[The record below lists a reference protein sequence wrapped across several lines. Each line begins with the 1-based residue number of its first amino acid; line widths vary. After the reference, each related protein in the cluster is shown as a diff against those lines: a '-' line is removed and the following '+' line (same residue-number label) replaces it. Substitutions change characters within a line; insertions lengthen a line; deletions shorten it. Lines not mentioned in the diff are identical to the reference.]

1 MIVCMIE
8 VKKKKNNL
16 QYSIVFLVII
26 ILITGGLYWYNS
38 YVISKNN
45 DLEQEIS
52 LLKSQIITAKK
63 DRGVL
68 VSTLLESNKK
78 ILQQLENR
86 NDISSFI
93 THMWIMERSYNLKFQ
108 GFQYVNWVI
117 NTDVSFES
125 KKSDIANNVWIDAT
139 LAYKDTVEFIKKYRN
154 NKNAPF
160 ILEFINMVNGT
171 DTINFPIALR
181 LK

>member
-1 MIVCMIE
+1 MIE
-8 VKKKKNNL
+8 VKNKKRNL
-16 QYSIVFLVII
+16 HYSIIFLVVII
-26 ILITGGLYWYNS
+26 IITAGLYGYNS
-38 YVISKNN
+38 YITSKND

-52 LLKSQIITAKK
+52 LLKSQVTSAKK

-78 ILQQLENR
+78 ILEQLESR
-86 NDISSFI
+86 NDVATFI
-93 THMWIMERSYNLKFQ
+93 THMWIIERTYNLKFQ
-108 GFQYVNWVI
+108 NFQYVNGII
-117 NTDVSFES
+117 NTDVFFES
-125 KKSDIANNVWIDAT
+125 KKSDIANNVWIDST

-160 ILEFINMVNGT
+160 ILEFINMVSGT
-171 DTINFPIALR
+171 DNISFPISLR